1 MKHLVLGTAGHVDHG
16 KTALVKALT
25 GVDTDRLQEE
35 KQRGITIVLGFAEL
49 TLPDGT
55 QMGIVDVPG
64 HERFINNM
72 LAGIGGIDLVMLV
85 IAADEGVMP
94 QTREHFDICR
104 LLNIPLG
111 LTVITKCDLVD
122 DEWLQLVIQ
131 DAGQLVAGTFLEPGG
146 IFPVSAKTGQGMAAL
161 LEGLTVLGGQVPD
174 RSSEGILRLPVD
186 RIFTMKGFGTVVT
199 GTLVSGSVCNGDTVE
214 ILPAGHKARVRGLQ
228 VHSRSVERA
237 EAGQRT
243 ALNLQGIERE
253 KIERGHTVTVP
264 GLLTPTYMIDARI
277 SLLAGVEKSL
287 KQRGMARFHVGATR
301 CMATVVLLD
310 REALHPGEEAYAQ
323 IRVRERVV
331 AMGGDRFILRSM
343 SENRTI
349 GGGQILDPLPVKHKR
364 SDTKVIASL
373 QLLEKGEPEE
383 KAGVFLYHSGFKGM
397 DLSDFRCRLPLA
409 RGTSKRI
416 LQKLQ
421 DNGTAFTVSS
431 DTLHLLHRDF
441 YGEIRERMVRVLK
454 EFHQKKPLEPG
465 LPKAELFSRHS
476 GLIDEKLYQAVLSR
490 LGRDDV
496 LCVEE
501 NLVRLSEHRVLL
513 KGEEEAAVEKI
524 RALYRNAG
532 MKPPYARSLP
542 EELGLDE
549 RLVNDLI
556 RFLTDSNEL
565 VRIQGDLFMDAVALK
580 EGKEKVKRFLEK
592 QGEMSVPET
601 REILNITRKFLIP
614 LLEFFDDAGFTARKG
629 DKRVLR

>member
-25 GVDTDRLQEE
+25 GVDTDRLREE

-104 LLNIPLG
+104 LLNIPVG

-131 DAGQLVAGTFLEPGG
+131 DATDLVAGTFLEPGG
-146 IFPVSAKTGQGMAAL
+146 IFPVSAKTGQGIAAL
-161 LEGLTVLGGQVPD
+161 LQGLTVLSREVPD
-174 RSSEGILRLPVD
+174 RSGEGILRLPVD

-199 GTLVSGSVCNGDTVE
+199 GTLVSGRVRNGETVE
-214 ILPAGHKARVRGLQ
+214 ILPPGHKARVRGVQ
-228 VHSRSVERA
+228 VHARSVETA

-264 GLLTPTYMIDARI
+264 GLLTPTFMIDARI
-277 SLLAGVEKSL
+277 SLLPGVEKPL
-287 KQRGMARFHVGATR
+287 KQRAMVRFHVGATR
-301 CMATVVLLD
+301 GIAIVVLLD
-310 REALHPGEEAYAQ
+310 RDVLQPGEEAYAQ
-323 IRVRERVV
+323 IRLRERVV

-343 SENRTI
+343 SENKTI

-364 SDTKVIASL
+364 SDTRVIPSL
-373 QLLEKGEPEE
+373 QLLEKGESEE

-397 DLSDFRCRLPLA
+397 DLSAFRCRLPLA

-416 LQKLQ
+416 LEKLR
-421 DNGTAFTVSS
+421 DSGTAFMVSS
-431 DTLHLLHRDF
+431 DPLHLLHRDF
-441 YGEIRERMVRVLK
+441 FEEIRQRMVRVLE
-454 EFHQKKPLEPG
+454 EFHRKKPLEPG
-465 LPKAELFSRHS
+465 VPKAELFSRLS
-476 GLIDEKLYQAVLSR
+476 GLIDDKLFQAVLNR
-490 LGRDDV
+490 LGREGV
-496 LCVEE
+496 LCIEE
-501 NLVRLSEHRVLL
+501 KLVRLAEHRVRL
-513 KGEEEAAVEKI
+513 KGEEEAAVEQI
-524 RALYRNAG
+524 RALYRRAG
-532 MKPPYARSLP
+532 LKPPYARSLP

-549 RLVNDLI
+549 RLVSDLI
-556 RFLTDSNEL
+556 RYLTDSNEL
-565 VRIQGDLFMDAVALK
+565 VRIQGDLFMDAAALQ
-580 EGKEKVKRFLEK
+580 EGKNKVRHFLQE
-592 QGEMSVPET
+592 QGEMSVPQT
-601 REILNITRKFLIP
+601 RDILNITRKFLIP
-614 LLEFFDDAGFTARKG
+614 LLEYFDATGLTARKG